1 MHTVHTAQT
10 VENDFKYAAMG
21 LMFSVNDYTA
31 KLSYAEQKIID
42 TFFETLDLTNQ
53 NDPKVNLVTY
63 GDLMMM
69 ADMNNR
75 WVYKGSVTTP
85 PCDTYVYWNVL
96 TTVYPISQK
105 HLD

>member
-42 TFFETLDLTNQ
+42 TFFETLDLTN
-53 NDPKVNLVTY
+53 
-63 GDLMMM
+63 
-69 ADMNNR
+69 
-75 WVYKGSVTTP
+75 
-85 PCDTYVYWNVL
+85 
-96 TTVYPISQK
+96 
-105 HLD
+105 